1 MELIDPRLFVVRKG
15 EFLDVDLGVNQM
27 CKIDYQKRFPVI
39 QIGVAALCSGFCAR
53 SLLSCRKLHWSRF
66 EHWPFFPLVT
76 GTLSSFNATQALSP
90 LDHCSCFDFPVS
102 GVKVSKSKFSDLYS
116 SSPSFSIFD
125 DWASIS
131 FDESPSRTTLI
142 LF

>member
-1 MELIDPRLFVVRKG
+1 
-15 EFLDVDLGVNQM
+15 M
-27 CKIDYQKRFPVI
+27 CSVLWRTIMTLVSET
-39 QIGVAALCSGFCAR
+39 ALV
-53 SLLSCRKLHWSRF
+53 SLRTLAF
-66 EHWPFFPLVT
+66 FFPLVT